1 MLNVHEFNHS
11 MDDLGVGHV
20 FEINGLPIRISTKLG
35 LLEIS
40 TQAPNN
46 IVTSLLK
53 FQEALVFVG

>member
-1 MLNVHEFNHS
+1 